1 MNYNQSNLINQSN
14 DSGMAP
20 QMSFY
25 LPYTILVF
33 VGVVMGV
40 LGKAVVNFLGLQ
52 VSLISSI

>member
-1 MNYNQSNLINQSN
+1 MNFNQSSLINQSN
-14 DSGMAP
+14 DNGMAP

-40 LGKAVVNFLGLQ
+40 LGKAVVNFW
-52 VSLISSI
+52 VASFYN